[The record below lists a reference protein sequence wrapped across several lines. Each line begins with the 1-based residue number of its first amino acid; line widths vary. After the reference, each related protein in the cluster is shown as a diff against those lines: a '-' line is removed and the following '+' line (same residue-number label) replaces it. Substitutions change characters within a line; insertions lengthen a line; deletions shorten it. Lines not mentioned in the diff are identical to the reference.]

1 MGLFRLFQ
9 YLRPFKSKLYWSCLA
24 SIINKVLDLMPPLLV
39 AWIIDTVRGD
49 APSWITFLTGSNDAW
64 TLAIFLSVIS
74 VVIFTLESVFQW
86 AYNYGFMTLAQDVQH
101 AIRTDTYNH
110 LQGREITFFENHR
123 LGNTLSILNDD
134 TNQLERFL
142 NSGFNHI
149 LQLIVVIIF
158 SCIVLMKTA
167 WGLALVGMAP
177 IPLIVWGSIKYQQ
190 LIAPKYAAVRETVG
204 ALSSQ
209 IENNLAGM
217 MVIKSF
223 TAERFESE
231 RIAESSEKYKTKNI
245 EAIKINSLY
254 VPLIRTAIS
263 ISFASVLLIGSY
275 WILKGYD
282 ILTVGEL
289 VLFSML
295 IQRMLWPLT
304 TMGTVFDDYER
315 ARSSIR
321 RIFGLLDENA
331 HIVDV
336 ESPKYLSPAS
346 GAILFKNVH
355 FQYEVGPPVLNGVS
369 FEIKPGQTIG
379 IAGSTG
385 SGKSTLIKLL
395 FRFYEVNEG
404 DVNIDNIPVKEL
416 AQENLRQNISLVSQD
431 VYLFYGTIYENI
443 AYGIQNASMANVMNA
458 AKLAHLDDFVQTLP
472 NKYETLVGEKGVK
485 LSGGQRQ
492 RLSIARAILK
502 DAPIMVLDE
511 ATSSVDTETERSIK
525 ENLDS
530 LTNGKTA
537 LIIAHRLSTIKN
549 ADQIFVLENG
559 QIVEQGN
566 HQSLLDLK
574 GKYTELW
581 TLQVGE

>member
-1 MGLFRLFQ
+1 MGLFRLLQ
-9 YLRPFKSKLYWSCLA
+9 YLRPFKAKLYWSCLA
-24 SIINKVLDLMPPLLV
+24 SIVNKVLDLMPPLLV

-49 APSWITFLTGSNDAW
+49 APSWITFLTGSDDAW
-64 TLAIFLSVIS
+64 TLAIFLSVVS

-86 AYNYGFMTLAQDVQH
+86 AYNFGFMTLAQDVQH
-101 AIRTDTYNH
+101 VIRIDTYNH
-110 LQGREITFFENHR
+110 LQDREITFFENHR

-149 LQLIVVIIF
+149 LQLIVVIVF
-158 SCIVLMKTA
+158 SCVVLLKTS
-167 WGLALVGMAP
+167 WGLALIGMAP
-177 IPLIVWGSIKYQQ
+177 IPLIVWGSIKYQK

-223 TAERFESE
+223 TAESFESE
-231 RIAESSEKYKTKNI
+231 RVSESSGKYKQKNI
-245 EAIKINSLY
+245 EAIKINSVY

-275 WILKGYD
+275 WILEGYD

-315 ARSSIR
+315 ARSSIH
-321 RIFGLLDENA
+321 RIFGLLDERALIKDIEN
-331 HIVDV
+331 
-336 ESPKYLSPAS
+336 PKYLTPAI
-346 GAILFKNVH
+346 GGIAFKNVH
-355 FQYEVGPPVLNGVS
+355 FQYEVGPPVLNGVT
-369 FEIKPGQTIG
+369 FNIEPGQTIG

-395 FRFYEVNEG
+395 FRFYEVNDGAVE
-404 DVNIDNIPVKEL
+404 IDDISVKTL
-416 AQENLRQNISLVSQD
+416 AQDSLRKNISLVSQD
-431 VYLFYGTIYENI
+431 VYLFYGSIYENI
-443 AYGIQNASMANVMNA
+443 AYGLENVNVMDVVKA
-458 AKLAHLDDFVQTLP
+458 SKLAQLDEFVQTLP
-472 NKYETLVGEKGVK
+472 NKYETLVGEKGIK

-502 DAPIMVLDE
+502 DAPIMILDE
-511 ATSSVDTETERSIK
+511 ATSAVDTETERSIK
-525 ENLDS
+525 ENLDT
-530 LTNGKTA
+530 LTAGKTA

-549 ADQIFVLENG
+549 ADQIFVLESG
-559 QIVEQGN
+559 QIVEQGS
-566 HQSLLDLK
+566 HSSLLAIN
-574 GKYTELW
+574 GKYKALW
-581 TLQVGE
+581 ALQVGE